1 MKIKRGILLSA
12 LLSMKMFSFTLFSQC
27 IPDNTI
33 NNEGISPKV
42 SSPGCE
48 NTRYERTLFFTYR
61 KDTVIFGMTLVI
73 DSIFI
78 TRIDNL
84 RPGLSY
90 AVNMSKQ
97 IYSPSSNY
105 YQNCINVFGTPTNA
119 LKAYD
124 TIAVNITAYV
134 SVFGTV
140 NQFQDVMYAVL
151 PVNPAPNVAVLKT
164 GNILN
169 AVMGATSYN
178 WLLCDFG
185 YATIPNANGS
195 VYTPTVSGNF
205 AVEVSLNGCRDTSSC
220 YNVNVTSIADELSEM
235 GIQLYPSFVV
245 NDLHVQLVE
254 RMDKIEVYDHI
265 GRVVGLVTMDGK
277 LGNITI
283 PFSNQSS
290 GTYFLKFYSGN
301 RVVVRRIMKE

>member
-48 NTRYERTLFFTYR
+48 NTRYERTLFLTYK
-61 KDTVIFGMTLVI
+61 KDTVIFGSTLVI
-73 DSIFI
+73 DSIFVSSV
-78 TRIDNL
+78 DNL
-84 RPGLSY
+84 RSGLTYSVNQIKQYYTPG
-90 AVNMSKQ
+90 AG
-97 IYSPSSNY
+97 Y

-140 NQFQDVMYAVL
+140 NQFQDVIYAVL

-164 GNILN
+164 GNVLN

-205 AVEVSLNGCRDTSSC
+205 AVEVNLNGCIDTSSC
-220 YNVNVTSIADELSEM
+220 YNVNVTSISDELSEM
-235 GIQLYPSFVV
+235 GIQVYPSLVV

-277 LGNITI
+277 LGNVTI

-301 RVVVRRIMKE
+301 RVMVRRIMKE

>member
-27 IPDNTI
+27 TPDNTI
-33 NNEGISPKV
+33 NTEGISPKV

-90 AVNMSKQ
+90 SVNMSKQ

-164 GNILN
+164 GNVLN

-205 AVEVSLNGCRDTSSC
+205 AVEVNLNGCIDTSSC
-220 YNVNVTSIADELSEM
+220 YNVNVTSISDELAEM
-235 GIQLYPSFVV
+235 GINVYPSLVV
-245 NDLHVQLVE
+245 NDLHLQLAGNID
-254 RMDKIEVYDHI
+254 RIEVFDQL
-265 GRVVGLVTMDGK
+265 GREVGRM
-277 LGNITI
+277 NIDSNSDNVTI
-283 PFSNQSS
+283 PFSDQSS
-290 GTYFLKFYSGN
+290 GTYFLKLYSSN
-301 RVVVRRIMKE
+301 RVFVRRIMKE